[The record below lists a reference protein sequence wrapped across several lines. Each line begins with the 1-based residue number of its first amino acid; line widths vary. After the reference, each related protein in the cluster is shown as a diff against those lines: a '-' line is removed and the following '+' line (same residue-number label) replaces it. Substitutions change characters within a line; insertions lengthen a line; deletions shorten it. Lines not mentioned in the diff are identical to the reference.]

1 MTAQVTALS
10 ESIVADRRRPTH
22 LGWPFDSP
30 YETWFSS
37 SAVVNLT
44 EQKLSTTGHWRELWS
59 SPYSRTTALVAGG
72 VVLYSTNEFLTIS
85 MLPSTVNEIGGE
97 RIYAWVTTLYLVGSV
112 VAAATVNALL
122 HRIGACISYL
132 AGFSVLAAG
141 SLVCAAA
148 PNMEILLV
156 GRFFQGLAGGLL
168 CGLSFAV
175 INAALP
181 RRLWSR
187 GSALTASTWG
197 IGALIGPALGG
208 FFAQFGAWRWA
219 FGLLAM
225 LSTAMAALAP
235 GLPTADGAGQ
245 AADRDSA
252 RIPIPSVILLGAAAL
267 TVSVASLPRNTFATA
282 ALLILSAL
290 LIGVF
295 LVVDRRMDTAVLPA
309 SVYGFGP
316 LKWVYLTL
324 GLLVA
329 ATKVDLYVP
338 LFGQRLAHLGP
349 IVAGLLGAALSLGW
363 TISGFG
369 SGSLNRAR
377 TIVAVVV
384 AAPLVMAGGLALA
397 GITHVQGA
405 TAGIVVVC
413 AVALLAV
420 GVGIGAA
427 WPHLSAWAMT
437 DVDDPAEG
445 GAAATA
451 INSVQLIFGAFG
463 AGLAGVVV
471 NVVEGGGA
479 SAARWAFAVFAV
491 MALTAC
497 VTAFRAGRRQIAY

>member
-1 MTAQVTALS
+1 
-10 ESIVADRRRPTH
+10 
-22 LGWPFDSP
+22 
-30 YETWFSS
+30 
-37 SAVVNLT
+37 VVNLT
-44 EQKLSTTGHWRELWS
+44 EHETVTTGHWRELWS
-59 SPYSRTTALVAGG
+59 SPYLRTSAVVAGG

-85 MLPSTVNEIGGE
+85 MLPSTVAEIGGE

-112 VAAATVNALL
+112 VAAATVNTAL
-122 HRIGACISYL
+122 HRIGACVSYL
-132 AGFSVLAAG
+132 LGFAVLAVG

-148 PNMEILLV
+148 PNMEILLG
-156 GRFFQGLAGGLL
+156 GRFLQGLAGGLL

-175 INAALP
+175 INAVLP
-181 RRLWSR
+181 RSLWSR
-187 GSALTASTWG
+187 GSAMAASTWG
-197 IGALIGPALGG
+197 VGALVGPALGG

-225 LSTAMAALAP
+225 LSVAMAVLAP
-235 GLPTADGAGQ
+235 GLLSEGDGERNGGH
-245 AADRDSA
+245 AAA
-252 RIPIPSVILLGAAAL
+252 RIPVPSVILLGAAAL
-267 TVSVASLPRNTFATA
+267 TVSVASLPHNTLATA
-282 ALLILSAL
+282 ALLLLGAG

-295 LVVDRRMDTAVLPA
+295 LIVDRRMETAVLPA

-349 IVAGLLGAALSLGW
+349 IAAGLLGAALSMGW
-363 TISGFG
+363 TISGLG
-369 SGSLNRAR
+369 SGSLNKAR
-377 TIVAVVV
+377 SILGVVI
-384 AAPLVMAGGLALA
+384 AAPLVMALGLALA
-397 GITHVQGA
+397 GASHVQAA
-405 TAGIVVVC
+405 TAGVVVVC

-427 WPHLSAWAMT
+427 WPHLSAWAMS

-451 INSVQLIFGAFG
+451 INSVQLIFGAVG

-471 NVVEGGGA
+471 NLADGGGVA
-479 SAARWAFAVFAV
+479 AARWAFAVFALL
-491 MALTAC
+491 ALAAC
-497 VTAFRAGRRQIAY
+497 VTAIRAGRRQVAF

>member
-1 MTAQVTALS
+1 M
-10 ESIVADRRRPTH
+10 
-22 LGWPFDSP
+22 
-30 YETWFSS
+30 
-37 SAVVNLT
+37 VNLT
-44 EQKLSTTGHWRELWS
+44 EQETVTTGHWRELWS
-59 SPYSRTTALVAGG
+59 SPYLRTSAVVAGG

-85 MLPSTVNEIGGE
+85 MLPSTVDEIGGE

-112 VAAATVNALL
+112 VAAATVNTLL
-122 HRIGACISYL
+122 HRIGAAVSYL
-132 AGFSVLAAG
+132 LGFAVLGVG

-148 PNMEILLV
+148 PNMEILLA
-156 GRFFQGLAGGLL
+156 GRFLQGLAGGLL

-175 INAALP
+175 INAVLP
-181 RRLWSR
+181 RYLWSR
-187 GSALTASTWG
+187 AAAMASATWG
-197 IGALIGPALGG
+197 VGALLGPALGG
-208 FFAQFGAWRWA
+208 VFAQFGAWRWA

-225 LSTAMAALAP
+225 LSVAMAVLAP
-235 GLPTADGAGQ
+235 GVLSVDSCEQDG
-245 AADRDSA
+245 DRVAA
-252 RIPIPSVILLGAAAL
+252 RIPVPSVILLGAAAL
-267 TVSVASLPRNTFATA
+267 AVSVASVPHSIVATA
-282 ALLILSAL
+282 GLLILGAL
-290 LIGVF
+290 LVAAF
-295 LVVDRRMDTAVLPA
+295 LVVDRRMPTAVLPA

-363 TISGFG
+363 TISGLG
-369 SGSLNRAR
+369 SGSLNKTR
-377 TIVAVVV
+377 TIVGVVM
-384 AAPLVMAGGLALA
+384 AAPLVMALGLAMA
-397 GITHVQGA
+397 GAAHVQGPA
-405 TAGIVVVC
+405 AGCVIVC

-427 WPHLSAWAMT
+427 WPHLSAWAMS

-471 NVVEGGGA
+471 NVSDGGGVA
-479 SAARWAFAVFAV
+479 AARWAFAVFALL
-491 MALTAC
+491 ALSACFTAY
-497 VTAFRAGRRQIAY
+497 RAGRRQVAF

>member
-1 MTAQVTALS
+1 MQVNPPPGS
-10 ESIVADRRRPTH
+10 VAPSRRASTQRRRR
-22 LGWPFDSP
+22 FD
-30 YETWFSS
+30 YLHKTWFSK

-44 EQKLSTTGHWRELWS
+44 EQKQSTTGHWRELWS
-59 SPYSRTTALVAGG
+59 SPYSRTTAVVAGG

-85 MLPSTVNEIGGE
+85 MLPSTINEIGGE
-97 RIYAWVTTLYLVGSV
+97 RMYAWVTTLYLVGSV
-112 VAAATVNALL
+112 VAAAAVNALL
-122 HRIGACISYL
+122 HRIGAAVSYL
-132 AGFSVLAAG
+132 GGFAVLSAG

-156 GRFFQGLAGGLL
+156 GRFFQGLAGGAL

-175 INAALP
+175 INAVLP

-187 GSALTASTWG
+187 GSALAASTWG

-208 FFAQFGAWRWA
+208 LFAQFGAWRWA

-225 LSTAMAALAP
+225 LSVAMGVVTP
-235 GLPTADGAGQ
+235 GLLTTDGSEQ
-245 AADRDSA
+245 PADRDSA
-252 RIPIPSVILLGAAAL
+252 RVPIPSVVLLGAAAL
-267 TVSVASLPRNTFATA
+267 TVSVASVPRNALATA
-282 ALLILSAL
+282 GLLIFSAL
-290 LIGVF
+290 LLGAF

-363 TISGFG
+363 TISGLV
-369 SGSLNRAR
+369 SGSLNRVR
-377 TIVAVVV
+377 TIVSVVI
-384 AAPLVMAGGLALA
+384 AAPLVMAGGLAVA
-397 GITHVQGA
+397 GVTHVQGA
-405 TAGIVVVC
+405 TAGIVIVC
-413 AVALLAV
+413 AIALLAV

-427 WPHLSAWAMT
+427 WPHLSAWAMS

-471 NVVEGGGA
+471 NLVDGGGA
-479 SAARWAFAVFAV
+479 SAARWAFAVFAI
-491 MALTAC
+491 MGLTAC
-497 VTAFRAGRRQIAY
+497 FTAFRAGRGQVSY

>member
-1 MTAQVTALS
+1 MTVQVNASRNPNSPAQRTS
-10 ESIVADRRRPTH
+10 PHPS
-22 LGWPFDSP
+22 GPFDSP
-30 YETWFSS
+30 NETWFSE

-44 EQKLSTTGHWRELWS
+44 EQQQNTTGHWRELWS
-59 SPYSRTTALVAGG
+59 SPYSRTTAVVAGG

-85 MLPSTVNEIGGE
+85 MLPSTINEIGGE

-122 HRIGACISYL
+122 HRLGAGLAYL
-132 AGFSVLAAG
+132 GGYSVLATG

-156 GRFFQGLAGGLL
+156 GRFLQGLAGGLL

-175 INAALP
+175 INAVLP

-187 GSALTASTWG
+187 GSALAASTWG
-197 IGALIGPALGG
+197 IGALLGPALGG
-208 FFAQFGAWRWA
+208 LFAQFGAWRWA

-225 LSTAMAALAP
+225 LSIAIGIATP
-235 GLPTADGAGQ
+235 GLLTVDGSEQ
-245 AADRDSA
+245 PDRDSA
-252 RIPIPSVILLGAAAL
+252 RVPIPSVVLLGAAAL
-267 TVSVASLPRNTFATA
+267 AVSVASVPHNTLATA
-282 ALLILSAL
+282 GLLVFGAL
-290 LIGVF
+290 LIGAF

-363 TISGFG
+363 TISGLG
-369 SGSLNRAR
+369 SGSLNKTR
-377 TIVAVVV
+377 TIVGVVI

-397 GITHVQGA
+397 GVMHVQGA

-413 AVALLAV
+413 AVALLGV

-427 WPHLSAWAMT
+427 WPHLSAWAMS

-471 NVVEGGGA
+471 NLVDGGGA
-479 SAARWAFAVFAV
+479 SAARWAFAVFALL
-491 MALTAC
+491 ALTAC
-497 VTAFRAGRRQIAY
+497 ATAFRAGRRQIAF

>member
-1 MTAQVTALS
+1 M
-10 ESIVADRRRPTH
+10 
-22 LGWPFDSP
+22 
-30 YETWFSS
+30 
-37 SAVVNLT
+37 
-44 EQKLSTTGHWRELWS
+44 WS
-59 SPYSRTTALVAGG
+59 YPYSRTTAVVAGG

-85 MLPSTVNEIGGE
+85 MLPSTINEIGGE

-112 VAAATVNALL
+112 VAAATVNTAL
-122 HRIGACISYL
+122 HRIGAAVSYL
-132 AGFSVLAAG
+132 LGFAVLGVG

-148 PNMEILLV
+148 PNMEVLLA
-156 GRFFQGLAGGLL
+156 GRFLQGLAGGLL

-175 INAALP
+175 INAVLP
-181 RRLWSR
+181 RSLWSR
-187 GSALTASTWG
+187 ASAMAASTWG
-197 IGALIGPALGG
+197 VGALLGPALGG

-225 LSTAMAALAP
+225 LSVAMAVLAP
-235 GLPTADGAGQ
+235 GVLSADSGDQ
-245 AADRDSA
+245 EHDRAST
-252 RIPIPSVILLGAAAL
+252 RIPVPSVVLLGASAL
-267 TVSVASLPRNTFATA
+267 AVSVASLPRNTVATA
-282 ALLILSAL
+282 GLLILGAVL
-290 LIGVF
+290 VAAF
-295 LVVDRRMDTAVLPA
+295 LVVDRRMPTAVLPA

-363 TISGFG
+363 TISGLG
-369 SGSLNRAR
+369 SGSLNRTR
-377 TIVAVVV
+377 TIVGVVM
-384 AAPLVMAGGLALA
+384 AAPLVMAIGLAIA
-397 GITHVQGA
+397 GAAHVQGPA
-405 TAGIVVVC
+405 AGLVIAC

-427 WPHLSAWAMT
+427 WPHLSAWAMS

-471 NVVEGGGA
+471 NIADGGGVA
-479 SAARWAFAVFAV
+479 AARWAFAVFALL
-491 MALTAC
+491 ALSAC
-497 VTAFRAGRRQIAY
+497 FTAFRAGRRQVAF

>member
-1 MTAQVTALS
+1 
-10 ESIVADRRRPTH
+10 
-22 LGWPFDSP
+22 
-30 YETWFSS
+30 
-37 SAVVNLT
+37 
-44 EQKLSTTGHWRELWS
+44 
-59 SPYSRTTALVAGG
+59 

-112 VAAATVNALL
+112 VAAATVNTLL
-122 HRIGACISYL
+122 HRIGACVSYL
-132 AGFSVLAAG
+132 MGFAVLGVG

-148 PNMEILLV
+148 PNMDILLV
-156 GRFFQGLAGGLL
+156 GRFLQGLAGGLL

-175 INAALP
+175 INAMLP
-181 RRLWSR
+181 RSLWSR
-187 GSALTASTWG
+187 GSAMAASTWG
-197 IGALIGPALGG
+197 IGALIGPAMGG
-208 FFAQFGAWRWA
+208 VFAQFGAWRWA

-225 LSTAMAALAP
+225 LSVAMAGLAP
-235 GLPTADGAGQ
+235 GLLTMDGGEPVT
-245 AADRDSA
+245 DRA
-252 RIPIPSVILLGAAAL
+252 VAKIPVPSVVLLGAAAL
-267 TVSVASLPRNTFATA
+267 TVSVASLPHNIAATVS
-282 ALLILSAL
+282 LLILSAL
-290 LIGVF
+290 LVGVF
-295 LVVDRRMDTAVLPA
+295 LIVDRRMDTAVLPA

-363 TISGFG
+363 MISGLV
-369 SGSLNRAR
+369 SGSLNKAR
-377 TIVAVVV
+377 SILIVVI
-384 AAPLVMAGGLALA
+384 AAPLLMALGLALA
-397 GITHVQGA
+397 GAAHVQGA
-405 TAGIVVVC
+405 TVGIVVLC
-413 AVALLAV
+413 ALALLAV

-427 WPHLSAWAMT
+427 SPHLSAWAMS

-471 NVVEGGGA
+471 NLVDDGGV
-479 SAARWAFAVFAV
+479 AAAHWAFAVFAV
-491 MALTAC
+491 IALTAC
-497 VTAFRAGRRQIAY
+497 VTAYRAGRRQVAF

>member
-1 MTAQVTALS
+1 V
-10 ESIVADRRRPTH
+10 
-22 LGWPFDSP
+22 
-30 YETWFSS
+30 
-37 SAVVNLT
+37 
-44 EQKLSTTGHWRELWS
+44 
-59 SPYSRTTALVAGG
+59 VAGG

-85 MLPSTVNEIGGE
+85 MLPSTINEIGGE

-112 VAAATVNALL
+112 VAAAAVNALL

-132 AGFSVLAAG
+132 AGFAVLGVG

-148 PNMEILLV
+148 PSMEILLV
-156 GRFFQGLAGGLL
+156 GRLCQGLAGGLL

-175 INAALP
+175 INSVLP

-187 GSALTASTWG
+187 GSAMAASTWG
-197 IGALIGPALGG
+197 VGALFGPALGG

-219 FGLLAM
+219 FGLLAI
-225 LSTAMAALAP
+225 LSVAMAVLAP
-235 GLPTADGAGQ
+235 GLLTVDGAGQ
-245 AADRDSA
+245 IPDRDAS
-252 RIPIPSVILLGAAAL
+252 RIPLPSVVLLGAAAL
-267 TVSVASLPRNTFATA
+267 TVSVASLPHNTLATTGLLVLSA
-282 ALLILSAL
+282 ALLGA
-290 LIGVF
+290 F
-295 LVVDRRMDTAVLPA
+295 LVVDRKMDNAVLPA

-363 TISGFG
+363 TISGLG
-369 SGSLNRAR
+369 SGSLNRVR
-377 TIVAVVV
+377 TIVAVVI
-384 AAPLVMAGGLALA
+384 AAPLVMAAGLGLAGA
-397 GITHVQGA
+397 THVQDA
-405 TAGIVVVC
+405 NAGIVVIC

-427 WPHLSAWAMT
+427 WPHLSAWAMS

-451 INSVQLIFGAFG
+451 INCVQLVFGAFG

-471 NVVEGGGA
+471 NIVDGGGA

-491 MALTAC
+491 LALTAC
-497 VTAFRAGRRQIAY
+497 ITAYRAGRRQIAY

>member
-1 MTAQVTALS
+1 M
-10 ESIVADRRRPTH
+10 
-22 LGWPFDSP
+22 
-30 YETWFSS
+30 
-37 SAVVNLT
+37 
-44 EQKLSTTGHWRELWS
+44 
-59 SPYSRTTALVAGG
+59 VAGG

-85 MLPSTVNEIGGE
+85 MLPSTINEIGGE

-112 VAAATVNALL
+112 VAAATVNAVL
-122 HRIGACISYL
+122 HRIGACVSYL
-132 AGFSVLAAG
+132 AGFAVLAAG

-148 PNMEILLV
+148 PSMDILLV

-175 INAALP
+175 INAVLP

-187 GSALTASTWG
+187 GSALVASTWG
-197 IGALIGPALGG
+197 IGALFGPAVGG
-208 FFAQFGAWRWA
+208 LFAQFGAWRWA
-219 FGLLAM
+219 FGLLAI
-225 LSTAMAALAP
+225 LSVGMAVLAP
-235 GLPTADGAGQ
+235 GLLTTDGSEQ
-245 AADRDSA
+245 PADRDSA
-252 RIPIPSVILLGAAAL
+252 RIPIPSVVLLGAAAL
-267 TVSVASLPRNTFATA
+267 AVSVASVPHNALATA
-282 ALLILSAL
+282 GLLVFGAL
-290 LIGVF
+290 LIGAF

-369 SGSLNRAR
+369 SGSLNRSR
-377 TIVAVVV
+377 TIVTVVI
-384 AAPLVMAGGLALA
+384 AAPLVMAGGLAVA
-397 GITHVQGA
+397 GVTHVQGA
-405 TAGIVVVC
+405 TAGVVVVC

-427 WPHLSAWAMT
+427 WPHLSAWAMS

-451 INSVQLIFGAFG
+451 INSVQLVFGAFG

-471 NVVEGGGA
+471 NLVDGGGA
-479 SAARWAFAVFAV
+479 SAARWAFAVFALL
-491 MALTAC
+491 ALTAC
-497 VTAFRAGRRQIAY
+497 FTAFRAGRGQVGY

>member
-1 MTAQVTALS
+1 LAFALTMLARKITPPAIQIEFIEIMPTMAQVNAS
-10 ESIVADRRRPTH
+10 SSVASPARRGPIHHWGR
-22 LGWPFDSP
+22 FDSP
-30 YETWFSS
+30 YETWFSG

-44 EQKLSTTGHWRELWS
+44 EQKQSTTGHWRELWS

-85 MLPSTVNEIGGE
+85 MLPSTINEIGGE

-112 VAAATVNALL
+112 VAAATVNAVL
-122 HRIGACISYL
+122 HRIGAAISFV
-132 AGFSVLAAG
+132 AGFAVLGAG
-141 SLVCAAA
+141 SLVCAVA
-148 PNMEILLV
+148 PNMGILLV
-156 GRFFQGLAGGLL
+156 GRLFQGLSGGLL

-175 INAALP
+175 INTVLP

-197 IGALIGPALGG
+197 IGALVGPALGG

-225 LSTAMAALAP
+225 LSMGMATLAP
-235 GLPTADGAGQ
+235 GLLTTDGTEQPAG
-245 AADRDSA
+245 RDSA

-267 TVSVASLPRNTFATA
+267 TVSSASLPHNILATTG
-282 ALLILSAL
+282 LLILSAL

-363 TISGFG
+363 TF
-369 SGSLNRAR
+369 
-377 TIVAVVV
+377 
-384 AAPLVMAGGLALA
+384 
-397 GITHVQGA
+397 ITHVQDA
-405 TAGIVVVC
+405 TAGIVIVC
-413 AVALLAV
+413 AFGLLAV

-427 WPHLSAWAMT
+427 WPHLSAWAMS

-471 NVVEGGGA
+471 NLVEGGGA
-479 SAARWAFAVFAV
+479 SAERWAFAVFAIL
-491 MALTAC
+491 AASAC
-497 VTAFRAGRRQIAY
+497 VTAFRAGRRQLVSY